1 MKKTKTTK
9 TTKARKTKAEM
20 VIELLAD
27 LPADLA
33 APLAAD
39 LNKRTRADVAQV
51 YMETTG
57 ACAGEAKPAD
67 KPATE
72 PCGECLPCL
81 VSFADGCAN
90 PIEFGGAK

>member
-1 MKKTKTTK
+1 MRPGISLAGRVRIAYLRGTKEDTMKKTKTTK
-9 TTKARKTKAEM
+9 TTKARK
-20 VIELLAD
+20 
-27 LPADLA
+27 
-33 APLAAD
+33 
-39 LNKRTRADVAQV
+39 
-51 YMETTG
+51 
-57 ACAGEAKPAD
+57 GEAKPAD